1 MMKNKYGH
9 NFYKDRHQKTV
20 YAARTILPIVLDA
33 LPPVHSAID
42 FGCGV
47 GTWLAVLKEKGV
59 SEVKGLDGH
68 WVDQNL
74 LVIPKEDFREV
85 DFEKAIS
92 IKKKY
97 DLALTLE
104 VAEHIS
110 QKSADGFVDSLVSAS
125 DFLLFSAAI
134 PFQGGSGHIN
144 EQWPDYWA
152 EMFAERGYVA
162 LDFVRRII
170 WNNKSIPTWYR
181 QNILLFVK
189 KEQRQTVKEVLM
201 SDEHDNRL
209 QLSLVHPELYLSKVN
224 QMQSIKGSWKLFRRA
239 LKNHIKKRLGM
250 SS

>member
-1 MMKNKYGH
+1 MKNKYGD

-20 YAARTILPIVLDA
+20 YAARTVLSIVLDA
-33 LPPVHSAID
+33 IPPVHSAID

-47 GTWLAVLKEKGV
+47 GTWLFVLKEKGV
-59 SEVKGLDGH
+59 SEIKGLDGP

-74 LVIPKEDFREV
+74 LEIPKEDFREV

-97 DLALTLE
+97 DLAVTLE

-125 DFLLFSAAI
+125 DFVLFSAAI
-134 PFQGGSGHIN
+134 PFQGGDGHIN
-144 EQWPDYWA
+144 EQWLDYWA

-201 SDEHDNRL
+201 SDEHGNRL

-239 LKNHIKKRLGM
+239 LKNYIKKRLGM
-250 SS
+250 NS